1 MSELVFEATM
11 VRQSGIGG
19 IIAVFRHNAKGSRE
33 WHLTELRTHGA
44 RADQFQEPVKEQNRD
59 ALNSSR
65 DSRMKSDFFRE
76 QKKISKNFEKL
87 RKSSQKIL
95 KREKF

>member
-44 RADQFQEPVKEQNRD
+44 RADQFQEPVKVPNHGP
-59 ALNSSR
+59 LNSSR
-65 DSRMKSDFFRE
+65 ESRMKSDFFPGNKKL
-76 QKKISKNFEKL
+76 QKKNKFSEK
-87 RKSSQKIL
+87 KV
-95 KREKF
+95 F